1 MSDII
6 DNMADFVKGLFG
18 GAKPSVGGAVPSADS
33 DFADFADAPSPTPAS
48 LSSTLSAPPAYQTFG
63 AKIDISDRPFT
74 KWYNVHERVT
84 WSDFKTEG
92 FVIPFLL
99 LTIFIHFWG
108 VRSNRRRA
116 NAWIRSHVNAL
127 ENEFTH
133 VGFGKKINPAT
144 VSPDVAMSAGDNIN
158 PEILREKSK
167 DVFLSYATGR
177 QNVACVDVK
186 LSLLKRYNPFSLI
199 SELGLGF
206 FFESMAGTGEKAE
219 ITITPFDGKEAQ
231 YFRVREG
238 EEKRFK
244 DTSYDGFIF
253 AIVNKDAMRKVREER
268 YDVSLTTTKDH
279 AKLPPWVSVMSESA
293 EVTEMLL
300 TQELAN
306 AIKVCGDDLESLI
319 VTDLPVDAPRTLDE
333 LVPKKRVVLTLKL
346 NSGTNTTSLFSYFLR
361 MPDQLV
367 TSAHFRPEVMR
378 RIRQTREEEAKKV
391 RKIVEA
397 EGAEDRK
404 LLSDKAKK
412 EQRDRKLKG
421 MSADEQKRFLER
433 EREKDMRKRGGRQ
446 TMRA

>member
-1 MSDII
+1 
-6 DNMADFVKGLFG
+6 MADFVKGLFG
-18 GAKPSVGGAVPSADS
+18 GANPSPASAVPSADS
-33 DFADFADAPSPTPAS
+33 DFADFADAPSPKPAS
-48 LSSTLSAPPAYQTFG
+48 LSSTITSRPAYQTLG

-84 WSDFKTEG
+84 WSDFKTEA
-92 FVIPFLL
+92 FVVPFLL

-108 VRSNRRRA
+108 VRANRRRA
-116 NAWIRSHVNAL
+116 NAWIRSHVNVL
-127 ENEFTH
+127 ENEFAH
-133 VGFGKKINPAT
+133 VGFGRKLDLAN
-144 VSPDVAMSAGDNIN
+144 VSPDVAMSAGDKIN
-158 PEILREKSK
+158 PEVLREKSK

-186 LSLLKRYNPFSLI
+186 LSLLKRYNPLALI

-206 FFESMAGTGEKAE
+206 FFESMAGSGEKAE
-219 ITITPFDGKEAQ
+219 ITAYTFDGKEAQ
-231 YFRVREG
+231 FIPRARGE

-244 DTSYDGFIF
+244 DTTYDGFIF
-253 AIVNKDAMRKVREER
+253 AIVNKDSMRRVREER

-279 AKLPPWVSVMSESA
+279 QKLPPWVSVMSESA
-293 EVTEMLL
+293 EVTESLL

-306 AIKVCGDDLESLI
+306 AIKECGDDLESLI
-319 VTDLPVDAPRTLDE
+319 VTDMPVDAPKTLDD
-333 LVPKKRVVLTLKL
+333 LVPKKRLTLTLKL
-346 NSGTNTTSLFSYFLR
+346 NSGANTMPLFSYFLR

-367 TSAHFRPEVMR
+367 SSAHFRPEVMR

-391 RKIVEA
+391 RKVIEA

-433 EREKDMRKRGGRQ
+433 EREKEQRKRTGRQ

>member
-1 MSDII
+1 LS
-6 DNMADFVKGLFG
+6 GLNVT
-18 GAKPSVGGAVPSADS
+18 PTRVLTWTLL

-48 LSSTLSAPPAYQTFG
+48 LSSTIATPRAYQTFG

-108 VRSNRRRA
+108 VRANRRRA

-127 ENEFTH
+127 ENEFAQ
-133 VGFGKKINPAT
+133 VGFGKKLDLET
-144 VSPDVAMSAGDNIN
+144 TSPEVAMSAGDKIN

-177 QNVACVDVK
+177 QNVVCVDVK
-186 LSLLKRYNPFSLI
+186 LSLLKRYNPLSLI

-206 FFESMAGTGEKAE
+206 FFESMAGNGEKAE
-219 ITITPFDGKEAQ
+219 ITAYTFDGKESQCIPRA
-231 YFRVREG
+231 RGE

-293 EVTEMLL
+293 EVTESLI

-306 AIKVCGDDLESLI
+306 AIKECGDDLESLI
-319 VTDLPVDAPRTLDE
+319 VTDMPVDAPKT
-333 LVPKKRVVLTLKL
+333 
-346 NSGTNTTSLFSYFLR
+346 
-361 MPDQLV
+361 
-367 TSAHFRPEVMR
+367 
-378 RIRQTREEEAKKV
+378 
-391 RKIVEA
+391 
-397 EGAEDRK
+397 
-404 LLSDKAKK
+404 
-412 EQRDRKLKG
+412 
-421 MSADEQKRFLER
+421 
-433 EREKDMRKRGGRQ
+433 
-446 TMRA
+446 

>member
-1 MSDII
+1 M
-6 DNMADFVKGLFG
+6 
-18 GAKPSVGGAVPSADS
+18 
-33 DFADFADAPSPTPAS
+33 
-48 LSSTLSAPPAYQTFG
+48 
-63 AKIDISDRPFT
+63 
-74 KWYNVHERVT
+74 T

-306 AIKVCGDDLESLI
+306 AIKECGDDLESLI
-319 VTDLPVDAPRTLDE
+319 VTDLPVDAPRT
-333 LVPKKRVVLTLKL
+333 
-346 NSGTNTTSLFSYFLR
+346 
-361 MPDQLV
+361 
-367 TSAHFRPEVMR
+367 
-378 RIRQTREEEAKKV
+378 
-391 RKIVEA
+391 
-397 EGAEDRK
+397 
-404 LLSDKAKK
+404 
-412 EQRDRKLKG
+412 
-421 MSADEQKRFLER
+421 
-433 EREKDMRKRGGRQ
+433 
-446 TMRA
+446 